1 MSFIYENKYLIS
13 ELLKAAQAQPVAP
26 AGTPAPVDP
35 KTNVEFQNY
44 LNLSKKL
51 TDQLQKSYGFVAPD
65 PNEAAEVA
73 AENKADIKV
82 PDLNTLGNF
91 FEFIAKNKITV
102 DGKRVV
108 YLDEEN
114 PTDIT
119 YKPIDAERS
128 VALAQEDVKEG
139 QRTQIRGAYYANQDL
154 LVKYVYNLLEN
165 ASKQPPREQQFI
177 KVMLGA
183 LLEKINK
190 IYGTKLT
197 TEYKKPGKI
206 LPDNTLLAT
215 FTEPLD
221 MATYTTEGPNKL
233 TFGDI
238 KDGTALQKWINRVSI
253 KGGDKVFPPLD
264 KDANGCIAVQV
275 IWARASFMVDRK
287 IEEKVEGQNQI
298 FKDKITETG
307 KSITGP
313 DGKPCALSTT
323 KPGGSTSGGGSGTGV
338 TDQDL
343 QNIVSI
349 LPLDDDDIDFTRI
362 NNFFAAF
369 RNLLDKGNIADK
381 SYIESNM
388 KAAEKFM
395 TDALTLGNRPRVEM
409 NMSWLELKHILALVP
424 GTPVGQKY
432 SLFLEQMQGVV
443 EQTSSVVSHLY
454 AKFVRKSNAADQRP
468 QAIFNSQ
475 QRAEVESQI
484 NEKKVRNLR
493 DLQTLANDRSKV
505 VDIK

>member
-1 MSFIYENKYLIS
+1 MSFIYENKNLIP
-13 ELLKAAQAQPVAP
+13 ELLKVAQTAAPAVAP
-26 AGTPAPVDP
+26 DP
-35 KTNVEFQNY
+35 NTDVEFKNY
-44 LNLSKKL
+44 LSLTQKL
-51 TDQLQKSYGFVAPD
+51 TDQLQKSYGFKEPD
-65 PNEAAEVA
+65 PNEAAEVS
-73 AENKADIKV
+73 AENKSDIKV

-91 FEFIAKNKITV
+91 FEFIAKNKIMV
-102 DGKRVV
+102 GGKRVV
-108 YLDEEN
+108 YLGEEE

-128 VALAQEDVKEG
+128 EALAKEDIKDG
-139 QRTQIRGAYYANQDL
+139 QRSAIRAEYYANQEL
-154 LVKYVYNLLEN
+154 LVQYINNLLEN

-253 KGGDKVFPPLD
+253 KVGDKVFPPLD

-338 TDQDL
+338 TSQDL
-343 QNIVSI
+343 QGLVQA
-349 LPLDDDDIDFTRI
+349 LPLDDDDIDFNRI
-362 NNFFAAF
+362 NNFFTTF
-369 RNLLDKGNIADK
+369 RSVLEKGSVTNK

-388 KAAEKFM
+388 KAAENFM
-395 TDALTLGNRPRVEM
+395 KESLTLGNRPRFEM
-409 NMSWLELKHILALVP
+409 NMSWLELKHILNLVP
-424 GTPVGQKY
+424 GIPVGQKY

-454 AKFVRKSNAADQRP
+454 ALYVRKNNAADARP
-468 QAIFNSQ
+468 DAIFNSQ
-475 QRAEVESQI
+475 QRAEVEAQI

-493 DLQTLANDRSKV
+493 DLQALENNRSKV